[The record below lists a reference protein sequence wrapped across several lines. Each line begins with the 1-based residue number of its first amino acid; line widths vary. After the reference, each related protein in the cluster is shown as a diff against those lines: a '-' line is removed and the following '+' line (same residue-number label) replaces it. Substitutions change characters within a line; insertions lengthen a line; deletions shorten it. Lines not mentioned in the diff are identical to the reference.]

1 MCWCTLKLY
10 NLILCVMLNSFY
22 MTWLGLPLNYHLMSL
37 VRTIPP
43 PNRELTRLIYGTVEQ
58 HESYLQMC
66 DATNHHVIP
75 NWKFQSHRSFQNFL
89 SFQDWCKCKL
99 IPALKFSA
107 DFQQNPILQKLP
119 FANFIALAI
128 LTVLRGIKKGFY
140 NFHQQTS
147 PQSHNSN
154 TTGRKSVC
162 SVIT

>member
-119 FANFIALAI
+119 GCEAATAGKGNHNMLIINFLLCSDFPLAS
-128 LTVLRGIKKGFY
+128 K
-140 NFHQQTS
+140 
-147 PQSHNSN
+147 
-154 TTGRKSVC
+154 
-162 SVIT
+162 

>member
-99 IPALKFSA
+99 I
-107 DFQQNPILQKLP
+107 
-119 FANFIALAI
+119 
-128 LTVLRGIKKGFY
+128 LTLSKHDIFLRGKNSSF
-140 NFHQQTS
+140 QTLCNWTAVEVFTYYFVGVNS
-147 PQSHNSN
+147 IWVLLAMEEGLFEQSLVLE
-154 TTGRKSVC
+154 RL
-162 SVIT
+162 